1 MTNPN
6 NFCWQNLYLF
16 EFQIEKLR
24 TQAEEQEANL
34 LAQEEEVHGKQ
45 RELDALK
52 DEEKQLMED
61 IKASEKEI
69 NKFEH
74 DLQIASEINSE
85 VKRIHYWKCPVN
97 LLKMSKF
104 FQKKVYYLIYVYIKL
119 MKWESISRNLPP
131 FFQFL
136 EFKNAILLSVSY
148 FKLEIVYFTHSNDS
162 HQFKNWQLTLLIF
175 IMGQKMKKPSRQGLE
190 VSEG

>member
-1 MTNPN
+1 MRVSGS
-6 NFCWQNLYLF
+6 QRSIHHYLNLLLTKSFYLF

-85 VKRIHYWKCPVN
+85 VKRIHY
-97 LLKMSKF
+97 
-104 FQKKVYYLIYVYIKL
+104 
-119 MKWESISRNLPP
+119 
-131 FFQFL
+131 
-136 EFKNAILLSVSY
+136 
-148 FKLEIVYFTHSNDS
+148 
-162 HQFKNWQLTLLIF
+162 
-175 IMGQKMKKPSRQGLE
+175 
-190 VSEG
+190 

>member
-1 MTNPN
+1 MLTKS
-6 NFCWQNLYLF
+6 FYLF

-24 TQAEEQEANL
+24 TQAEDQEANL

-85 VKRIHYWKCPVN
+85 VKNKN
-97 LLKMSKF
+97 
-104 FQKKVYYLIYVYIKL
+104 QK
-119 MKWESISRNLPP
+119 
-131 FFQFL
+131 
-136 EFKNAILLSVSY
+136 
-148 FKLEIVYFTHSNDS
+148 
-162 HQFKNWQLTLLIF
+162 
-175 IMGQKMKKPSRQGLE
+175 
-190 VSEG
+190 

>member
-6 NFCWQNLYLF
+6 NFCWQNLFYLF

-24 TQAEEQEANL
+24 TQAEDQEANL

-85 VKRIHYWKCPVN
+85 VKNKN
-97 LLKMSKF
+97 
-104 FQKKVYYLIYVYIKL
+104 QK
-119 MKWESISRNLPP
+119 
-131 FFQFL
+131 
-136 EFKNAILLSVSY
+136 
-148 FKLEIVYFTHSNDS
+148 
-162 HQFKNWQLTLLIF
+162 
-175 IMGQKMKKPSRQGLE
+175 
-190 VSEG
+190 

>member
-1 MTNPN
+1 MTKS
-6 NFCWQNLYLF
+6 FYLF

-85 VKRIHYWKCPVN
+85 VKRIHYRKCPVKALN
-97 LLKMSKF
+97 HKIGMDTKESFKNVEIFPKKKYGIPNICIYKIHEMRINFTEPTPF
-104 FQKKVYYLIYVYIKL
+104 F
-119 MKWESISRNLPP
+119 SIS
-131 FFQFL
+131 
-136 EFKNAILLSVSY
+136 
-148 FKLEIVYFTHSNDS
+148 
-162 HQFKNWQLTLLIF
+162 
-175 IMGQKMKKPSRQGLE
+175 
-190 VSEG
+190 